1 MDLESGSTEYVRK
14 RSNVRKVSQK
24 EKNKYQILAH
34 VCRVQKNGTDES
46 IFRAGIE
53 MQMWSSDMWT
63 QHIGGRIERLGLTCI
78 HYYVQ
83 NRQLVG
89 SCCIAQGAQ
98 LSAR

>member
-34 VCRVQKNGTDES
+34 VCRVQKNGTDEP

-63 QHIGGRIERLGLTCI
+63 QHIGGRIERLGLKYV
-78 HYYVQ
+78 HYHLY

-89 SCCIAQGAQ
+89 TCYMVLGAQ
-98 LSAR
+98 LTAL